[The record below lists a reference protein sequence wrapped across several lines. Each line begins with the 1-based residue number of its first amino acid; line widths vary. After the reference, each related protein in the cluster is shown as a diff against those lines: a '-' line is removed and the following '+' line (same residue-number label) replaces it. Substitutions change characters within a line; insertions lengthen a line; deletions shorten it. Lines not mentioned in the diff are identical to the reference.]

1 MSYIWLRKEMKSSLV
16 ANHVATYHGE
26 AVAVAQIAGKGRVLL
41 ANVDFEPGERILL
54 EYPLIEVVADDS
66 IPAFQVLQRLEQ
78 DGQLEFSLIF
88 YWAALSSLTQPEDKS
103 SRIGRM
109 VAAALVPP
117 WRAVPKE
124 TQVQALEL
132 HTPELT
138 GPSPSVLKILEALWG
153 YAAEAPAALLVEQL
167 LQVWIYN
174 SFDLSE
180 DGKEAGVIFLA
191 SAMMSHSCAPNAAWH
206 LDENNSYILHARS
219 PIEQEQE
226 ITISYLSPDELM
238 LPSSLRRQLLE
249 STKGFRCSCSRCLE
263 PLDVARAFLC
273 TCGAEALAHAEPGLQ
288 ATSPVPWDTGFAN
301 CGVLTRGE
309 LPDGQWEELVC
320 NSCGPRSDLA
330 RGLALEA
337 RLLPWAR
344 SFPDFST
351 LAKVRETAVSADLEV
366 PSKLLFQA
374 ESLLGDRH
382 WILDALRH
390 AVATA
395 EPQRAVELLSQRL
408 EVHQEDYCMTLRA
421 RLHVS
426 LGKALFS
433 EGRFPAAEASYREAA
448 ELLALLFGDDHPE
461 HLEAAS
467 LKQAAEQKQADVRK
481 PDAKMPTPNRT
492 AKKRR

>member
-88 YWAALSSLTQPEDKS
+88 YWAALSSLTQPE
-103 SRIGRM
+103 